1 MKKASAS
8 KRCHLE
14 RKFFW
19 VILKCVF
26 TIIVLFTRYLC
37 SVWAIKKLNRTSR
50 FQKPNYIK
58 ILAEKVAKIDRRA
71 RNRYISLYGIF
82 VKICVAKRSVRN
94 ENERAVNVW
103 VRASQ
108 LAGFH
113 YLASR
118 SWVIFTRTT
127 LKNFS
132 SNSLRKCAEKK
143 S

>member
-1 MKKASAS
+1 M
-8 KRCHLE
+8 
-14 RKFFW
+14 
-19 VILKCVF
+19 
-26 TIIVLFTRYLC
+26 
-37 SVWAIKKLNRTSR
+37 
-50 FQKPNYIK
+50 
-58 ILAEKVAKIDRRA
+58 
-71 RNRYISLYGIF
+71 SLYGTF

-127 LKNFS
+127 LTNFPS
-132 SNSLRKCAEKK
+132 SSWRNCAEANKLNKK
-143 S
+143 SFIWFFALVYRKDKITINLIANGHFNIVIKRFLIFRGVYDSDLIKALEAWKMLQIDTGW